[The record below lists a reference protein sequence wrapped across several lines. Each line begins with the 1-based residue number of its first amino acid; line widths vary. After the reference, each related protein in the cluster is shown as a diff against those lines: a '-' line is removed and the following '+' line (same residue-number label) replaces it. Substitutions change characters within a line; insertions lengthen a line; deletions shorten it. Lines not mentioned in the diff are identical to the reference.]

1 MANRARYECLG
12 STGDIALRKYLF
24 AFAAALVATSALAA
38 DMEIVKKIDVPE
50 SQFADKVEIQGI
62 RVGMPAAEAWE
73 IFLKNYP
80 TDAPEI
86 KKLSINVQTREV
98 SSQPLEVL
106 YDSDPSLNE
115 DGLQI
120 FISSPSVE
128 SRVYGAHREIYYQAE
143 KGRPQIAAV
152 MEQLEQKYGKPSKV
166 EKSRW
171 DNSTSVQWYVGGT
184 GACTDSGVCNSV
196 YSPTKRQA
204 YDPANFP
211 QYIEEMNAGPEIVIA
226 AFVKETVDKD
236 GKAFSLEVSFLDLK
250 RRGLSAQSDT
260 DQIMAAQKALTEKP
274 AALPEL

>member
-1 MANRARYECLG
+1 
-12 STGDIALRKYLF
+12 LRKYLL
-24 AFAAALVATSALAA
+24 AFAAALVATSAMAA
-38 DMEIVKKIDVPE
+38 DMEIVKKIDVPQ

-62 RVGMPAAEAWE
+62 KVGMPAAEAWE

-98 SSQPLEVL
+98 SSQPFEVV

-128 SRVYGAHREIYYQAE
+128 ARVYGARREIYYPAD
-143 KGRPQIAAV
+143 KGRPQITAV
-152 MEQLEQKYGKPSKV
+152 IEQLEQKYGKPSRV
-166 EKSRW
+166 NKSQW
-171 DNSTSVQWYVGGT
+171 DGSTSLFWYVGGT
-184 GACTDSGVCNSV
+184 GTCAEVGVCSNV
-196 YSPTKRQA
+196 YSPTAREA

-211 QYIEEMNAGPEIVIA
+211 GFIEDIGRGPEIVIA
-226 AFVKETVDKD
+226 AYVKETNDKD
-236 GKAFSLEVSFLDLK
+236 GKAFSLNVSFVDLK

-260 DQIMAAQKALTEKP
+260 EQVMAAQKALTEKP